1 MSSSSSRMMWE
12 LDQQEEELFNQSEGM
27 FNLQIAQNEMEEDEE
42 RTRRDDEARMARASH
57 SRRVNQAFAQICRPS
72 RSGNLDRSRQR
83 RGEELL
89 DDYFVHNS
97 AFPDTYFRRRFRM
110 ERHLFNR
117 IMTDVCNHDSY
128 FVQKKDC
135 CGAMGLLPEQKITAA
150 LRMLAYGASADQVDE
165 IARMGKSTILEAL
178 MRFCGAVESLYTAE
192 YLRKPTHEDLQRLLK
207 KGEMRGFPGMIGS
220 IDCMHWTWKN
230 CPSAWQGAYGDRK
243 GAKSIIL
250 EAVAS
255 FDTWIW
261 HAFFGVPGAQNDLNV
276 LAQSPV
282 FNDVLQGKAP
292 KVTYVV
298 NGRRYDGAY
307 YLADGIY
314 PRWETFVKTV
324 PRPRS
329 AKEKHFASCQEGCR
343 KDVERCF
350 GILQARWA
358 IVRGAA
364 RMFDVESL
372 RSIMMTCIILHNMIV
387 EDEYDYDAV
396 DEYEPEP
403 DTMNNSRTRIYCAHD
418 ATEEPVQHEPL
429 GDGRYNE
436 RVIARYTALQRTS
449 MHNARQIDL
458 IEHQWALK
466 QAEDT

>member
-12 LDQQEEELFNQSEGM
+12 IDQQKEELFNQSEGM
-27 FNLQIAQNEMEEDEE
+27 FNLQIAENEMEEDDE
-42 RTRRDDEARMARASH
+42 RRRRDDETRMARASH
-57 SRRVNQAFAQICRPS
+57 SRRVIQTVAQICRPNRS
-72 RSGNLDRSRQR
+72 RNIDRSRQR

-117 IMTDVCNHDSY
+117 IMIDVCNHDSY
-128 FVQKKDC
+128 FVQKNDA
-135 CGAMGLLPEQKITAA
+135 CGVMGLLPELKITAA

-165 IARMGKSTILEAL
+165 ITRMGKSTILEAL

-192 YLRKPTHEDLQRLLK
+192 YLRKPTHVDLQRLLK
-207 KGEMRGFPGMIGS
+207 KGEMR
-220 IDCMHWTWKN
+220 
-230 CPSAWQGAYGDRK
+230 
-243 GAKSIIL
+243 
-250 EAVAS
+250 VAS

-298 NGRRYDGAY
+298 NRRRYDGAY

-358 IVRGAA
+358 IVRGVA

-372 RSIMMTCIILHNMIV
+372 RSIMMTCVILHNMIV
-387 EDEYDYDAV
+387 EDEFDYDAV

-403 DTMNNSRTRIYCAHD
+403 DTMNNSRTRIYCTHD
-418 ATEEPVQHEPL
+418 GIEEPVQHEPL
-429 GDGRYNE
+429 ERDGRYNE
-436 RVIARYTALQRTS
+436 RVIQRYTAFQRSS
-449 MHNARQIDL
+449 MHNDRQIDL

-466 QAEDT
+466 QAKDT